1 MATLTRVTLT
11 EVGASF
17 SGGVGGQA
25 AGYQAAAG
33 GGDKVPIGSGRG
45 TIIRFRT
52 TGTGSTITLDSTRLS
67 GYGGDQNIVLTLA
80 GTDEQEIFIANDGSN
95 RFDAGG
101 ADAGLVNISYSSV
114 VGLTLAAKTV
124 P

>member
-1 MATLTRVTLT
+1 MATLARVTLV
-11 EVGASF
+11 EVGAAF
-17 SGGVGGQA
+17 VGGTGGQA
-25 AGYQAAAG
+25 AGFQAAAG

-52 TGTGSTITLDSTRLS
+52 AGTGSTITLDSVRLS
-67 GYGGDQNIVLTLA
+67 PYGNDQNVVLTLSA
-80 GTDEQEIFIANDGSN
+80 TDEQEIFIVNDGVG

-101 ADAGLVNISYSSV
+101 ADAGLVNITYSSV
-114 VGLTLAAKTV
+114 TTLTVAAKTV